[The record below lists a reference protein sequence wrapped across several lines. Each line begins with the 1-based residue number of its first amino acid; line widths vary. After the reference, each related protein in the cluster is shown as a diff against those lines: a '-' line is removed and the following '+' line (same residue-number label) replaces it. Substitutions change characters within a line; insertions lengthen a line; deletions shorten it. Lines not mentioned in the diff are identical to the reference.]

1 VKKQI
6 GSKKLTL
13 SKETLAQV
21 TQVYGGSQINHTV
34 YPTPQSYHCP
44 TEYGCGIA

>member
-1 VKKQI
+1 MKKQQT

-21 TQVYGGSQINHTV
+21 VHVTGGSQINDTV
-34 YPTPQSYHCP
+34 YHPPKQRSTD
-44 TEYGCGIA
+44 YGCGIA